1 MDQATVYRMEFQT
14 LNKFQFVV
22 DVEEEVDEVDEEE
35 EQEDQVQVL
44 QLPQLLPVANY
55 N

>member
-1 MDQATVYRMEFQT
+1 MLMDQATVYRMEFQT

-22 DVEEEVDEVDEEE
+22 DVEEEVDEEE

-55 N
+55 NQ

>member
-1 MDQATVYRMEFQT
+1 MEFQT

-22 DVEEEVDEVDEEE
+22 DVEEVDEEEEEE
-35 EQEDQVQVL
+35 EQEDQVQV
-44 QLPQLLPVANY
+44 QLPQLLPVVNY